1 VKLGK
6 GGQIQGRH
14 APVER
19 NFNIFFTISYKVKG
33 RRVPY
38 WIKHGKL
45 ILETTAV
52 STEQD
57 YAEVLGNVEIKTGS
71 DVLYWMLKINSAAS
85 DEF

>member
-1 VKLGK
+1 
-6 GGQIQGRH
+6 
-14 APVER
+14 
-19 NFNIFFTISYKVKG
+19 
-33 RRVPY
+33 VPY

-45 ILETTAV
+45 RLETTAV